1 MVEFASKYG
10 TFAVADFV
18 CPTKKARELFNA
30 DIVIWVDRIQE
41 GRFEDTNKLFEK
53 PDDADLV
60 LKEGTPQEVLTEE
73 RLTQIFKVKTQM
85 IQGNEWRAISWT
97 TAASVAGVIELVASG
112 DLPSKGFIKQE
123 EIPFEKLIQT
133 NNGRYYTI
141 EDQ

>member
-1 MVEFASKYG
+1 
-10 TFAVADFV
+10 
-18 CPTKKARELFNA
+18 
-30 DIVIWVDRIQE
+30 
-41 GRFEDTNKLFEK
+41 
-53 PDDADLV
+53 
-60 LKEGTPQEVLTEE
+60 
-73 RLTQIFKVKTQM
+73 M